1 MQYQRIKLW
10 FSNESSK
17 YKKGKM
23 RKNSFFHIKSGGGQN
38 TSMMWQEGRQ
48 YIDGSAI
55 TILTEVPSLY

>member
-23 RKNSFFHIKSGGGQN
+23 RKNSFFHIKSGGAKYIYDVA
-38 TSMMWQEGRQ
+38 GR
-48 YIDGSAI
+48 
-55 TILTEVPSLY
+55 PSLY